1 MTECVI
7 GVLTTFDVFCDLLL
21 NRPTTTW
28 NLFVLYD
35 KKKQNVVDGDA
46 VYAHVLQ

>member
-1 MTECVI
+1 MF
-7 GVLTTFDVFCDLLL
+7 LPHFYVFCYLLL